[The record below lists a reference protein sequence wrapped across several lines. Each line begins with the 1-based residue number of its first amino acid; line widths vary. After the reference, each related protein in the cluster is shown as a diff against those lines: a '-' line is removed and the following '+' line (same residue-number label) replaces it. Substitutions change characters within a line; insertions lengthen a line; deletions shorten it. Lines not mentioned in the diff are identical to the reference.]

1 MTTNVAFETKL
12 NYLSL
17 QFINKSCLRW
27 QRPERKTS
35 SGGGITRSASL
46 TRNWRNPRSSS
57 SISPWAASPQSTA
70 DLHPHLGSDF
80 CTPIWFW
87 PMKLWDHLLP
97 QTMYILSSNLMIR
110 SPYIH
115 TFCAM
120 NKQKYMSIFIRSQF
134 LLIWRDYLLAIARL
148 PHQIPDI
155 TTNNNRTFSKP
166 PKE

>member
-1 MTTNVAFETKL
+1 MTKNVAFETKL

-27 QRPERKTS
+27 QRLRKKSTS
-35 SGGGITRSASL
+35 GAGTTRSASL
-46 TRNWRNPRSSS
+46 TRYWRSPRSNR

-70 DLHPHLGSDF
+70 DFHPHLGSDF

-87 PMKLWDHLLP
+87 PMKLWDRLLP

-110 SPYIH
+110 SPYIR

-120 NKQKYMSIFIRSQF
+120 NKQKYMSIIGRSQF
-134 LLIWRDYLLAIARL
+134 LMVWQHYLLASGHL
-148 PHQIPDI
+148 PQL
-155 TTNNNRTFSKP
+155 SSSLG
-166 PKE
+166 